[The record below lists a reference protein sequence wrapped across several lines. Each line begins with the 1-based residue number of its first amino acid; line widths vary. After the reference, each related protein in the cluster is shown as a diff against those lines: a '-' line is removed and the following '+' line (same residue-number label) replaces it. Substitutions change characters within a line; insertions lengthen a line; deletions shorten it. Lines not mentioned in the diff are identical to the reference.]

1 VLVAHLFLGFLAGGD
16 VAEDE
21 HRARAAVEPRAVA
34 EATELGPRGPA
45 VLALYAHVERALVH
59 GEIEH
64 APLQAPAIR
73 RRYEVEQT
81 TADEACVADAGREH
95 LPPDWG
101 SNDLSSALERRRP
114 AGATEEVFDLL
125 LALVSNTAQDKPW
138 WLSARFQGSC
148 NYGLLAPE
156 SVRALCEGAR
166 GISDERSPIAEIVA
180 FLHELSA
187 VGPRWLACTEW

>member
-1 VLVAHLFLGFLAGGD
+1 MLVPSGASASFLTTSSGPRLLALEPSRFERWRGLPRRVGEAD
-16 VAEDE
+16 
-21 HRARAAVEPRAVA
+21 ARAIVELCEDRPPSTDA
-34 EATELGPRGPA
+34 LGPRGGDGLLDLSGA
-45 VLALYAHVERALVH
+45 SDLVV
-59 GEIEH
+59 
-64 APLQAPAIR
+64 Q
-73 RRYEVEQT
+73 
-81 TADEACVADAGREH
+81 ACVADAGREH